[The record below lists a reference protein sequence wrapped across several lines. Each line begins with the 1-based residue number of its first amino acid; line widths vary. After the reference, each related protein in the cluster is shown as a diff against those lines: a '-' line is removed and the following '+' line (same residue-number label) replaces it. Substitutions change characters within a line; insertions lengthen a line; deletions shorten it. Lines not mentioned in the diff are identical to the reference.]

1 MIYLILLSFAVV
13 YFLLILYSNQV
24 LKTLNIS
31 KTGRYVFWAISFLIF
46 ANVILQWFL
55 RTKAVWTIFQQYSV
69 GALVTWLIILV
80 VVSSVLF
87 LEDIQRF
94 AKFLFREKTTE
105 NQHFPSRRK
114 FVSLL
119 GLGIASIPF
128 MSVIYGVTRGKY
140 DYKVWKYTLY
150 YDDLPEAF
158 DGYTITQISD
168 IHAGSFDN
176 RAKIQYGID
185 LINQQK
191 SDVIMITGDIVN
203 NLASELLPWKDI
215 LKQLKAKDGVFS
227 VLGNH
232 DYGDYS
238 AWETPEAKAENFEN
252 LKDIQREMGFDLI
265 LNDHR
270 YIEKNGQRIAIIGV
284 ENWGYG
290 RFSKYGDLEKAM
302 QNVDD
307 KDFKI
312 LLSHDPTHWE
322 YEVLPKN
329 KNIQLT
335 LSGHTHGMQL
345 GIEIEGFIK
354 WSPSEWKYK
363 YWGGMYDEGG
373 KKLNVNRGFGYHAF
387 PGRVGIW
394 PEITVI
400 ELRKKKN

>member
-1 MIYLILLSFAVV
+1 MIYLILLSFVAV
-13 YFLLILYSNQV
+13 YFLLTLYSNQV

-31 KTGRYVFWAISFLIF
+31 KIGRYVFWAISILVVV
-46 ANVILQWFL
+46 NVMLQWFL
-55 RTKAVWTIFQQYSV
+55 RTKAVWTVFQQYSV

-80 VVSSVLF
+80 VLSSVLF

-94 AKFLFREKTTE
+94 VRSLFRKKTTE
-105 NQHFPSRRK
+105 NQNFPSRRK

-119 GLGIASIPF
+119 ALGIASVPF

-238 AWETPEAKAENFEN
+238 AWESPEAKAENLEN

-270 YIEKNGQRIAIIGV
+270 YIEKNGQRIAIVGV

-302 QNVDD
+302 QNVADE
-307 KDFKI
+307 DFKI

-400 ELRKKKN
+400 ELRKKKS

>member
-24 LKTLNIS
+24 LKTLNVS
-31 KTGRYVFWAISFLIF
+31 KTGRYVFWAISILIV

-94 AKFLFREKTTE
+94 AKFLFRKKTIE

-140 DYKVWKYTLY
+140 DYKIWKYTLY

-203 NLASELLPWKDI
+203 NLANELLPWKDI

-252 LKDIQREMGFDLI
+252 LKDIQQEMGFDLI

>member
-1 MIYLILLSFAVV
+1 MIYLILLSFVAV
-13 YFLLILYSNQV
+13 YFLLTLYSNQV

-31 KTGRYVFWAISFLIF
+31 KIGRYVFWAISILVV
-46 ANVILQWFL
+46 ANVMLQWFL
-55 RTKAVWTIFQQYSV
+55 RTKAVWTVFQQYSV
-69 GALVTWLIILV
+69 GALVTWFIILV
-80 VVSSVLF
+80 VLSSVLF

-94 AKFLFREKTTE
+94 VRSLFRKKTTE
-105 NQHFPSRRK
+105 NQNFPSRRK

-119 GLGIASIPF
+119 ALGIASVPF

-176 RAKIQYGID
+176 RAKIRYGID

-238 AWETPEAKAENFEN
+238 AWESPEAKAENLEN
-252 LKDIQREMGFDLI
+252 LKDIQREMGFDLV

-270 YIEKNGQRIAIIGV
+270 YIEKNGQRIAIVGV

-302 QNVDD
+302 QNVADE
-307 KDFKI
+307 DFKI

-363 YWGGMYDEGG
+363 YWGGMYDERG

-400 ELRKKKN
+400 ELRKKKS

>member
-1 MIYLILLSFAVV
+1 MIYLILLSFVAV
-13 YFLLILYSNQV
+13 YFLLTLYSNQV

-31 KTGRYVFWAISFLIF
+31 KIGRYVFWAISILVV
-46 ANVILQWFL
+46 ANVMLQWFL
-55 RTKAVWTIFQQYSV
+55 RTKAVWTVFQQYSV

-80 VVSSVLF
+80 VLSSVLF

-94 AKFLFREKTTE
+94 VRSLFRKKTTE
-105 NQHFPSRRK
+105 NQNFPSRRK

-119 GLGIASIPF
+119 ALGIASVPF

-238 AWETPEAKAENFEN
+238 AWESPEAKAENLEN

-270 YIEKNGQRIAIIGV
+270 YIEKNGQRIAIVGV

-302 QNVDD
+302 QNVADE
-307 KDFKI
+307 DFKI

-400 ELRKKKN
+400 ELRKKKS